1 MSVTKLTFSG
11 GLLQPRRLPRFNLHN
26 AVGKDLSVSESLA
39 LFEKLNTAQKRL
51 WGIGTCTNVSC
62 PNYRRIRGV
71 ESRLQYQKIASPP
84 AKNANNGGFAALREP
99 SIELQGRK
107 KSRIKITGTEP
118 RVHEKESRCR
128 IDWLRGA
135 LYVHFSI
142 CYLESMNSLLV
153 RMKRAS
159 I

>member
-39 LFEKLNTAQKRL
+39 LFEKLNTVQKRL

-71 ESRLQYQKIASPP
+71 ENRPQYQKIASPP
-84 AKNANNGGFAALREP
+84 QSARRQQNNGGFAALRERP
-99 SIELQGRK
+99 IELQVRK
-107 KSRIKITGTEP
+107 TSRVKITGTEFKGL
-118 RVHEKESRCR
+118 RKKKESRYR

-135 LYVHFSI
+135 L
-142 CYLESMNSLLV
+142 
-153 RMKRAS
+153 
-159 I
+159 